1 MRTLIVV
8 VLLGLAG
15 FYVGWPA
22 YSAYQI
28 QTALTG
34 GDPGVIASKV
44 DFPSVRTS
52 LEPAVASVVD
62 QQIDEMAKKSGAP
75 AGAVRRA
82 LKPLAPQMTS
92 TILSQLVTPQN
103 AITIAQGS
111 GSITSRVTKLVQS
124 QIAKVADIGGSLG
137 GLLGRVGGGRSDGGD
152 RGVGGGAL
160 GGLGGLVGGGAL
172 NAEKIGGFLGA
183 NRAADAAL
191 KNDDAAEVA
200 EAADDAGS
208 GDGNGAGRSF
218 GIDNIKSFG
227 FNGPLAFSIGLAQD
241 PNATRPDVVAT
252 MSFVDF
258 DWKITGLEPTL
269 DR

>member
-28 QTALTG
+28 QTALSG
-34 GDPGVIASKV
+34 GDPAVIASKV

-52 LEPAVASVVD
+52 LKPAVSSVVD
-62 QQIDEMAKKSGAP
+62 EQIDEMAKQSGAP
-75 AGAVRRA
+75 AGAVRSA

-92 TILSQLVTPQN
+92 TILSQVVTPEN
-103 AITIAQGS
+103 AIKIAQGS
-111 GSITSRVTKLVQS
+111 GSITSRVTDLVQS
-124 QIAKVADIGGSLG
+124 QIAQVADIGGSLG
-137 GLLGRVGGGRSDGGD
+137 GLLSRVGGGRSNGG
-152 RGVGGGAL
+152 GVGGGAL

-172 NAEKIGGFLGA
+172 NTEKIGGFLGA

-191 KNDDAAEVA
+191 KDEDPAEVA

-208 GDGNGAGRSF
+208 GDGAGEGRSF

-227 FNGPLAFSIGLAQD
+227 FDGPLAFSIGLAQD